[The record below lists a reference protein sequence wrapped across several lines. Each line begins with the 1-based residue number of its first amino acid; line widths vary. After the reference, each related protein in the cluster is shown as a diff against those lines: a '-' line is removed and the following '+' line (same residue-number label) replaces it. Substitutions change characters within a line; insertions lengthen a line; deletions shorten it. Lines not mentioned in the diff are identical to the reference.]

1 MKQPHRVGR
10 YYPAGRGPRRRHLS
24 HNRKEFRNVGRSL
37 RKSPRRAMLGPIV
50 LIGAAILAIAVV
62 AAWGLSST
70 ATGGR
75 STVEAGQLIAAQ
87 PVVDLGRVP
96 FDRQAEARFVLENTG
111 GQPVR
116 VVGAPT
122 VKTLEGC

>member
-1 MKQPHRVGR
+1 MSRQKR
-10 YYPAGRGPRRRHLS
+10 
-24 HNRKEFRNVGRSL
+24 

-50 LIGAAILAIAVV
+50 LIGAAILAVAAV
-62 AAWGLSST
+62 AAWAALSST
-70 ATGGR
+70 AMVGR
-75 STVEAGQLIAAQ
+75 TTVEAGQLISAQ

-96 FDRQAEARFVLENTG
+96 FDSQVEARFVLENTG

>member
-1 MKQPHRVGR
+1 MGDFAESAPSRV
-10 YYPAGRGPRRRHLS
+10 S
-24 HNRKEFRNVGRSL
+24 HPL
-37 RKSPRRAMLGPIV
+37 
-50 LIGAAILAIAVV
+50 
-62 AAWGLSST
+62 
-70 ATGGR
+70 
-75 STVEAGQLIAAQ
+75 EARQIAAQ

-96 FDRQAEARFVLENTG
+96 FDSQVEAHFVLENTG

>member
-1 MKQPHRVGR
+1 MS
-10 YYPAGRGPRRRHLS
+10 RRS
-24 HNRKEFRNVGRSL
+24 P
-37 RKSPRRAMLGPIV
+37 RKSSRGAMLGLIV
-50 LIGAAILAIAVV
+50 LIGAAILAVAGV
-62 AAWGLSST
+62 AAWGLSTT
-70 ATGGR
+70 ATVGR
-75 STVEAGQLIAAQ
+75 TTVEAGQLIAAQ

-96 FDRQAEARFVLENTG
+96 FDSQVEARFVLENTG